1 MGNFMDAV
9 VGYPTAIYTVLLGVV
24 VIYWVLAVLGMIDI
38 GHSGV
43 DLHVD
48 APHVHVDAPSVH
60 THADTDSHD
69 IGHIASYVVALGLN
83 GVPFSVAVSLLVL
96 VSWTLCCLGG
106 EWLLPLVPTMLLKLV
121 AGTVLLVASA
131 AIAIPITAVAIRP
144 LRGLFVSHTAVSN
157 AALVGQACRVVT
169 GVVNEKDGRAEISR
183 RGASLNIRVWAPTP
197 NTLKRGSHALI
208 LEYDEV
214 AGRYLIAA
222 HEDIV

>member
-24 VIYWVLAVLGMIDI
+24 VIYWLLAVLGMVDIEGSGID
-38 GHSGV
+38 V
-43 DLHVD
+43 DVQ
-48 APHVHVDAPSVH
+48 
-60 THADTDSHD
+60 THADGDTSDV
-69 IGHIASYVVALGLN
+69 GQLASYVVAFGLN

-96 VSWTLCCLGG
+96 VAWTVSCLGG

-208 LEYDEV
+208 LEYDEA

>member
-9 VGYPTAIYTVLLGVV
+9 TGYPTAIYTVLLGVV
-24 VIYWVLAVLGMIDI
+24 VIYWVLAVAGMVDI
-38 GHSGV
+38 EHSGIDV
-43 DLHVD
+43 DVQ
-48 APHVHVDAPSVH
+48 
-60 THADTDSHD
+60 THADGDTSDV
-69 IGHIASYVVALGLN
+69 GQLASYVVAFGLN

-96 VSWTLCCLGG
+96 VSWTLSCLGG
-106 EWLLPLVPTMLLKLV
+106 EWLLPLVPTLPLKLL

-131 AIAIPITAVAIRP
+131 AIAIPLAAVAIRP

-169 GVVNEKDGRAEISR
+169 GVVNEKDGRAEVAR

-197 NTLKRGSHALI
+197 NTLKRGSQALI

-214 AGRYLIAA
+214 AGRYLIAPHDDA
-222 HEDIV
+222 A